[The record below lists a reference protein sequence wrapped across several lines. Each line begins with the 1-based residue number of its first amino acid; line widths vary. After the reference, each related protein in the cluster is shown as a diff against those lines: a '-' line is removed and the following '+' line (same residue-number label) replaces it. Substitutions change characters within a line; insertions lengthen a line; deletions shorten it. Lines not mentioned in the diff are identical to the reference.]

1 MMTVIKSYAS
11 LAHRC
16 TLFLHRPVAI
26 FIAMLWTPAAVF
38 AAALAATGGVDSQLN
53 VPIVLMMATMFVST
67 LAGVT
72 TLAMRV
78 VAEIRATAALLNP
91 WLYCASHMLGS
102 WCAGTLAFFF
112 AMQQHSDVWVLLAA
126 VLLASFCGAKGLE
139 KVADMWSRG
148 WVPK

>member
-1 MMTVIKSYAS
+1 MSRI
-11 LAHRC
+11 LNFAHRV
-16 TLFLHRPVAI
+16 TLALHRPIAI
-26 FIAMLWTPAAVF
+26 FMAFLWTPALVF
-38 AAALAATGGVDSQLN
+38 ATTLAVTGGEASQLN
-53 VPIVLMMATMFVST
+53 VPLVLMMATMFVST

-78 VAEIRATAALLNP
+78 VAEMRATSALLNP

-102 WCAGTLAFFF
+102 WCAGVLAFVFS
-112 AMQQHSDVWVLLAA
+112 MQQHADVWVLLAS

-148 WVPK
+148 WAPK